1 MKFNEMAVHIA
12 KYLEGIPN
20 NWDGKSAII
29 EMKNEGSR
37 HWRQMEWIG
46 FYFEFLCN
54 RHLRGTMTD
63 GPKYG
68 RVRFDGFFNV
78 PWDFKAHAQNAS
90 SSDIIVNDLEA
101 IASALEKYSC
111 VGLIVASGLVHY
123 DNEEKSFK
131 RWHDEL
137 KGGKSSYEKERIRRK
152 ATSRRRKTHFR
163 LDEISFVKMDVNL
176 VEKASTAQKNWRN
189 ADGSP
194 RRAKVK
200 INLNSIESNIVHTI
214 KY

>member
-1 MKFNEMAVHIA
+1 MRFREMAQHIA
-12 KYLEGIPN
+12 KGLEGIPN
-20 NWDGKSAII
+20 DWDGKSAII
-29 EMKNEGSR
+29 EMKNEGGR

-54 RHLRGTMTD
+54 KHLREIMSD

-68 RVRFDGFFNV
+68 RVRFDGYFKV

-101 IASALEKYSC
+101 IASALEKYPY
-111 VGLIVASGLVHY
+111 VGLIVASGIVDY
-123 DNEEKSFK
+123 DDEQRSFK
-131 RWHDEL
+131 RWHDNL
-137 KGGKSSYEKERIRRK
+137 KGGKSNYEKDRIRRG
-152 ATSRRRKTHFR
+152 ATSRRRKSHFK
-163 LDEISFVKMDVNL
+163 LTEISFVKMDVDL
-176 VEKASTAQKNWRN
+176 VEKSSTAQENWRN

-200 INLNSIESNIVHTI
+200 INLNRIEKNIHHKI
-214 KY
+214 RY